1 LSLGFTSPIEG
12 MVVKPNVTRVA
23 MKDITVA
30 SSTIGTVNIDLLKVL
45 VNEGIYDAKAPLNTL
60 LQN

>member
-1 LSLGFTSPIEG
+1 MSLGFTSPIEG
-12 MVVKPNVTRVA
+12 MVLKPNVTSVA

-30 SSTIGTVNIDLLKVL
+30 HSTIGTVNVDLLKVL
-45 VNEGIYDAKAPLNTL
+45 VNEGLYDAKAPLNTL